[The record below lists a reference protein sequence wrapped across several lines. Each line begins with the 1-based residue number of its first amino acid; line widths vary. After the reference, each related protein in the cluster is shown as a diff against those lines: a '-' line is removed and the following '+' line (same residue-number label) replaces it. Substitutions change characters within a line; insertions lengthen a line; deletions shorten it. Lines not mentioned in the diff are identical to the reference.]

1 MTGTP
6 RLAEPPLD
14 VWCAGII
21 VADFICEPIEKL
33 PAAGALVMT
42 PGISWAIG
50 GCASNV
56 AADLARLGLR
66 SAVVGRVGADP
77 AGNFVRESLR
87 TAGVDTSRVLA
98 TPGHQ
103 TSATLVVNVRGE
115 DRRFIHT
122 FGANAAFTGE
132 ELAADLLPRA
142 KVLYLGGLFL
152 MPGLTGER
160 VTRLF
165 QAARQAGLITVLD
178 VVIPDPRGTWPVLQ
192 HVLPFVDVFLPNHDE
207 GELITGLS
215 DPVAQARQFRGAGAG
230 TVVITCGRDGSVL
243 LADDQLWRGGIYPV
257 EYVDG
262 TGSGDAFAAGY
273 ISGLLEGCPATEC
286 LLRGSALGASC
297 VRQPGAT
304 TGVFRREELD
314 AWLQT
319 HVLPLERPASE
330 RVEQSSRRE

>member
-1 MTGTP
+1 MTADSTP
-6 RLAEPPLD
+6 RAAPAPPPAPLD

-21 VADFICEPIEKL
+21 VADFICEPIEAL
-33 PAAGALVMT
+33 PAAGALMMT

-56 AADLARLGLR
+56 AADLARVGLR
-66 SAVVGRVGADP
+66 SAVVGRVGDDP
-77 AGNFVRESLR
+77 AGDFVRGSLQ

-98 TPGHQ
+98 TSGYQ
-103 TSATLVVNVRGE
+103 TSATLVVNVKGE

-132 ELAADLLPRA
+132 ELPTDLLPRA

-152 MPGLTGER
+152 MPGLTGEG

-165 QAARQAGLITVLD
+165 QAARQAGLMTVLD
-178 VVIPDPRGTWPVLQ
+178 VVIPDPQGTWPVLQ
-192 HVLPFVDVFLPNHDE
+192 QVLPFVDVFLPNHDE
-207 GELITGLS
+207 GHLITGLS
-215 DPVAQARQFRGAGAG
+215 DPVAQARQFRSAGAG

-243 LADDQLWRGGIYPV
+243 LTDTQLWRGGIYPV

-273 ISGLLEGCPATEC
+273 ISGLLEGLPPTEC
-286 LLRGSALGASC
+286 LVRGSALGASC

-304 TGVFRREELD
+304 TGVFQRAELD
-314 AWLQT
+314 AWLRSHT
-319 HVLPLERPASE
+319 LPLERIE
-330 RVEQSSRRE
+330 

>member
-1 MTGTP
+1 MTPVPTA
-6 RLAEPPLD
+6 RDVPLD

-21 VADFICEPIEKL
+21 VADFICEPIESL

-66 SAVVGRVGADP
+66 SAVVGRVGDDP
-77 AGNFVRESLR
+77 AGDFVRGSLK
-87 TAGVDTSRVLA
+87 TAGVDTSRVLS

-122 FGANAAFTGE
+122 FGANAAFTGD
-132 ELAADLLPRA
+132 ELPMELLPRA

-152 MPGLTGER
+152 MPGLTGQR

-192 HVLPFVDVFLPNHDE
+192 QVLPHVDVFLPNHDE

-215 DPVAQARQFRGAGAG
+215 DPIAQARLFRGAGAG

-257 EYVDG
+257 DYVDG

-273 ISGLLEGCPATEC
+273 MSGLLEGLPATEC
-286 LLRGSALGASC
+286 LVRGSALGASC

-304 TGVFRREELD
+304 TGVFQRSELD
-314 AWLQT
+314 AWLKSHT
-319 HVLPLERPASE
+319 LPLERLA
-330 RVEQSSRRE
+330 

>member
-1 MTGTP
+1 MTP
-6 RLAEPPLD
+6 VPSAHVAPLD

-66 SAVVGRVGADP
+66 SAVVGRVGDDP
-77 AGNFVRESLR
+77 AGDFVRGSLHA
-87 TAGVDTSRVLA
+87 AGVDTSRVLA

-122 FGANAAFTGE
+122 FGANTAFTGE
-132 ELAADLLPRA
+132 ELAADLLPQA

-192 HVLPFVDVFLPNHDE
+192 QVLPFVDVFLPNHDE
-207 GELITGLS
+207 GELITGLF

-243 LADDQLWRGGIYPV
+243 LDGTQLWRGGIYPV

-273 ISGLLEGCPATEC
+273 ISGLLEGLPATDC
-286 LLRGSALGASC
+286 LVRGSALGASC

-304 TGVFRREELD
+304 TGVFQRQELD
-314 AWLQT
+314 AWLQSHT
-319 HVLPLERPASE
+319 LPLQ
-330 RVEQSSRRE
+330 RVD

>member
-1 MTGTP
+1 MTP
-6 RLAEPPLD
+6 VASASVLPLD

-21 VADFICEPIEKL
+21 VADFICEPIDKL

-56 AADLARLGLR
+56 AADLARLGVR
-66 SAVVGRVGADP
+66 SAVVGRVGDDP
-77 AGNFVRESLR
+77 AGDFVRGSLSA
-87 TAGVDTSRVLA
+87 AGVDTSRVLS

-132 ELAADLLPRA
+132 ELAADLLPQAR
-142 KVLYLGGLFL
+142 VLYLGGLFL

-192 HVLPFVDVFLPNHDE
+192 QVLPFVDVFLPNHDE

-257 EYVDG
+257 AYVDG

-273 ISGLLEGCPATEC
+273 ISGMLEELSAAEC

-297 VRQPGAT
+297 VRHPGAT
-304 TGVFRREELD
+304 TGVFQRNELD
-314 AWLQT
+314 AWLSS
-319 HVLPLERPASE
+319 HVLPLERLS
-330 RVEQSSRRE
+330 

>member
-1 MTGTP
+1 MSQPAAVRET
-6 RLAEPPLD
+6 PLD

-21 VADFICEPIEKL
+21 VADFICEPIATL

-77 AGNFVRESLR
+77 AGDFVRNSLKA
-87 TAGVDTSRVLA
+87 AGVETSRVLA
-98 TPGHQ
+98 TPGYQ

-132 ELAADLLPRA
+132 ELSPELLPQAR
-142 KVLYLGGLFL
+142 VLYLGGLFL

-165 QAARQAGLITVLD
+165 QAAQQQGLTTVLD
-178 VVIPDPRGTWPVLQ
+178 VVIPDPQGTWPVLRQ
-192 HVLPFVDVFLPNHDE
+192 VLPHVDVFLPNHDE
-207 GELITGLS
+207 GELITGSS
-215 DPVAQARQFRGAGAG
+215 DPLVQAGLFREAGAK
-230 TVVITCGRDGSVL
+230 TVVITCGREGSVL
-243 LADDQLWRGGIYPV
+243 STGDQLWRAGIFPV
-257 EYVDG
+257 EFVDG

-273 ISGLLEGCPATEC
+273 MSGLLAGKPATEC
-286 LLRGSALGASC
+286 LLLGSALGASC

-304 TGVFRREELD
+304 TGVFNRAELES
-314 AWLQT
+314 WLRT
-319 HVLPLERPASE
+319 HPLPLE
-330 RVEQSSRRE
+330 QLT

>member
-1 MTGTP
+1 MSRPAIAHAT
-6 RLAEPPLD
+6 PLD

-21 VADFICEPIEKL
+21 VADFICEPIATL
-33 PAAGALVMT
+33 PASGALMMT

-77 AGNFVRESLR
+77 AGEFVRNSLNV
-87 TAGVDTSRVLA
+87 AGVETSRVLS
-98 TPGHQ
+98 TPGFQ

-132 ELAADLLPRA
+132 ELSPELLPQAR
-142 KVLYLGGLFL
+142 VLYLGGLFL
-152 MPGLTGER
+152 MPALTGER

-165 QAARQAGLITVLD
+165 RAARQAGLTTVLD
-178 VVIPDPRGTWPVLQ
+178 VVIPDPQGTWPVLQ
-192 HVLPFVDVFLPNHDE
+192 QLLPHVDVFLPNHDE

-215 DPVAQARQFRGAGAG
+215 NPLAQAAQFRQAGAE
-230 TVVITCGRDGSVL
+230 TVVITCGREGSVL
-243 LADDQLWRGGIYPV
+243 STGDQLWRGGIFPV
-257 EYVDG
+257 DFVDG

-273 ISGLLEGCPATEC
+273 MSGLLEGQPATEC
-286 LLRGSALGASC
+286 LRLGSALGASC

-304 TGVFRREELD
+304 TGVFNRAELET
-314 AWLQT
+314 WLRT
-319 HVLPLERPASE
+319 HTLPLERLA
-330 RVEQSSRRE
+330 